1 MVKRKQGI
9 DLSKRVELVKQV
21 VLYAVI
27 TIGALVMLLPFFWM
41 IATSFKLPSEI
52 ISYPPTWI
60 PHTPTL
66 NNFIQVWKKIP
77 ILRYYINSGVV
88 TSSVTA
94 ICVFLS
100 ALAGFGF
107 AKYQF
112 WGRTLFFILIL
123 STLMIPFQITMIPL
137 YLLIA
142 KLGLVNTYWG
152 IIAPSIGSAF
162 GTFLIRQYIQTIPD
176 DLLDASR
183 LDGCSEFRIFW
194 RIILPLCKPV
204 LATLAIFM
212 VIMSWNEFMWPL
224 IIIDSPDMR
233 TLPVGLVAFKGP
245 LRILYGELL
254 AASVCVV
261 LPVIVVFVLMQKYI
275 IKAFTLT
282 GIKG

>member
-1 MVKRKQGI
+1 MVKRKQGT

-41 IATSFKLPSEI
+41 LATSFKLPSEI

-162 GTFLIRQYIQTIPD
+162 GTFLIRQYVQTIPD

-204 LATLAIFM
+204 LATLAIFI

-233 TLPVGLVAFKGP
+233 TLPVGLIAFKGP
-245 LRILYGELL
+245 YKILYGEIL

-261 LPVIVVFVLMQKYI
+261 LPVIVIFVLMQKYI